1 MKKVLSWLL
10 ILVLF
15 VTVLPALP
23 AGAETGDIDMLVLPD
38 EMKRI
43 GNKAFAGNTS
53 LKTVIV
59 PNTVTSIGSKAFAN
73 CTGIEEVV
81 LASRTISIAEDA
93 FEGCGDIIF
102 SAHNGSDAELFA
114 LSNGY
119 RCESLDD
126 GSEYLARFDEMMSHR
141 GFNPGV
147 LMDDTFD
154 SKCLIVRTDGTNRL
168 PDISAYNPIDIFRSE
183 NNLFYIQFT
192 NEDDTENCWTFL
204 SSDSTVMWAVPDQI
218 ATNNEVSGQSVT
230 KESNWGTSDV
240 MGFNVYS
247 QFVADH
253 DPRSKVTVA
262 VVDSGAD
269 VGSWAGIY
277 SAKSR
282 SYVGGNASG
291 SHGSKIAS
299 IISDCLGVNVGRCEL
314 LSVKVMNSGSEY
326 RTTTIIEGLKYAIDN
341 GANVINLSIGM
352 DNTNPEIAYQI
363 SRAVG
368 KGIQVVVAAGNG
380 SGPVMFPA
388 NCSGAL
394 AVSALTYN
402 STTGYGVKSR
412 TGSEIDYTAPGHYL
426 RTAAYPTVNEGDIL
440 GSASTSFAT
449 PQIVAALTLIRLDS
463 TKSDPIGT
471 LNSCCEMPGT
481 LGSSA
486 VGHGLPRLDRLAAI
500 NVIDFTLENM
510 DGGDIPASM
519 WAGESFMLTW
529 SVVPENATEKAAIID
544 ASDPKVLTV
553 KNFGSSAMV
562 TAKGVGTSTLTV
574 TIGNISKQISLSVRQ
589 PVTNIEIIGAPKE
602 IYAGKTAQMSLAITP
617 ANAEN
622 KAVIW
627 SSSDESIAAISQN
640 GLLTAKKVG
649 KVRITC
655 EAQDGYGTTATV
667 DVTVLDIPDPVE
679 ITLTAKEKDISSQ
692 IVELEVGNILTL
704 TAHIKPD
711 EAIQEAQYTVFP
723 SGIVTVTSDGIL
735 TAVAPGSAFLTAKAT
750 ANNLVATQLA
760 VTVVVKPKTLTVTA
774 DKDVLN
780 IGETTNVYGTVS
792 PANATDKSVTWKSQ
806 NPTVAS
812 VNDRGVVT
820 ALSSGTAIITG
831 TTSNG
836 IQDAISITVRKPI
849 TITFNP
855 GEGSCS
861 ESKRTAYVGSPVGTL
876 PTPVR
881 QYYTFTGWYTTGGT
895 KITDA
900 SVLNADTVLYAR
912 WLGIEYNI
920 TFDANG
926 GTCSETK
933 GTARVGSA
941 IGTLPTPTRDY
952 YTFDGWYTAKE
963 GGTQIISTYV
973 QNNTAEL
980 KLYAH
985 WVKDLFTM
993 KFNANGGTCNPT
1005 SKNYPVDT
1013 KVGPLPTPTKDYS
1026 DFLGW
1031 FTSATGGTQ
1040 ITADYEQSTT
1050 ATITVYAHWAWKPYT
1065 MTFNA
1070 TENGGSGSTSKTFY
1084 VNTAVGTL
1092 PTATKA
1098 YYDFKGWYT
1107 AASGGTQVTASY
1119 IQSTNSNITVYAQF
1133 SPYPYTMTF
1142 NATTNKG
1149 SCSTASKTCYV
1160 DTAAGTLPTATKNYY
1175 TFKGWYTA
1183 ASGVTQVTASYIQ
1196 STNAPITVYAQFDP
1210 NPYKMTFNATTNKG
1224 SCSTSSKTCYV
1235 DTAIGTGTLPTA
1247 TKAYYDF
1254 KGWYTAASGGTQIT
1268 ASYIQSTDANIT
1280 VYAQFSPKP
1289 YTMTFN
1295 ATANG
1300 GSGSTSKTY
1309 YVDTAVG
1316 TLPTATKAYYDFK
1329 GWYTTADGNTQVTA
1343 SYTQSTDANIT
1354 VYAQFTPLPFF
1365 MTFNVVASDAFCN
1378 ESTRTCYVDTPIGPL
1393 PVPTRPYYSF
1403 DGWYTA
1409 ASGGTKVTATT
1420 YSTNANVMLYAHWT
1434 PNTFNITFNLNTTD
1448 AASCD
1453 ITSMTGTVGVALSAL
1468 PTPCRTFYRFI
1479 GWNTMSNGNGTMIA
1493 AGNQIQSAEPLTL
1506 YAQWTEVNHDEYL
1519 NQYGFTYVTREPVV
1533 YTVNAGGA
1541 DIMRYPYSTGVVKL
1555 GHDDAGQKEVTA
1567 AIVRNNNG
1575 ELWLINPSG
1584 TAFVKLSQV
1593 TFYET
1598 VEATFTVTDGQ
1609 IPEGQIRQ
1617 STPFLVKGIIASDAD
1632 MTRVTAGVYQNG
1644 ACVSNGGSPISC
1656 NLNQGTSFSLAATD
1670 IGKELDFYHLAPGDY
1685 EFKVDIE
1692 YGSHNQSKTVVQTAF
1707 TITAYTGATSF
1718 KIYDFD
1724 YLRYMLNDN
1733 IENGWAVI
1741 GKVASDVNITNI
1753 SILVKRAD
1761 GTTIT
1766 GPITAAPNTKGY
1778 DLNKLDGKVL
1788 FSKCTAN
1795 KKHAYIVTAK
1805 DAAGRTL
1812 ELFVVMEG
1820 RSSSAGGA
1828 KWVRDYVKV
1837 YTEPTLVKQ
1846 WHNDDKIY
1854 MCFNS
1859 NVNLD
1864 TAKSYASSIGGQLA
1878 CITSAEENAFIA
1890 ANMPTAAQCYLIG
1903 GYKSGS
1909 AFVWCSG
1916 ESMSYTNYNT
1926 GEPNN
1931 WCGVE
1936 NYLAIRSAD
1945 GKWCD
1950 EHSGYSEQLGGFIVE
1965 IPCSSY

>member
-912 WLGIEYNI
+912 WLGNEYNI

-933 GTARVGSA
+933 RTARVGSA
-941 IGTLPTPTRDY
+941 IGTLLTPTRDY

-1107 AASGGTQVTASY
+1107 AASGGTQ
-1119 IQSTNSNITVYAQF
+1119 
-1133 SPYPYTMTF
+1133 
-1142 NATTNKG
+1142 
-1149 SCSTASKTCYV
+1149 
-1160 DTAAGTLPTATKNYY
+1160 
-1175 TFKGWYTA
+1175 
-1183 ASGVTQVTASYIQ
+1183 
-1196 STNAPITVYAQFDP
+1196 
-1210 NPYKMTFNATTNKG
+1210 
-1224 SCSTSSKTCYV
+1224 
-1235 DTAIGTGTLPTA
+1235 
-1247 TKAYYDF
+1247 
-1254 KGWYTAASGGTQIT
+1254 IT

-1280 VYAQFSPKP
+1280 VYAQFSPYP

-1859 NVNLD
+1859 NVNWD